1 MNTRFRMQLSRS
13 IHSESDP
20 PPIDSARDQQ
30 PISLPTQLFP
40 KFLESI
46 YSPAE
51 FRCAICTRLMY
62 KTSITPKSLNR
73 SQVDCLNATGFGF
86 QTGSKI
92 LLCETCAR
100 SITQVPPRISPQ
112 SYYNHLASPPIPP
125 ELLALTPVEVDFC
138 DA

>member
-1 MNTRFRMQLSRS
+1 MNSRLRKHRSRS
-13 IHSESDP
+13 IQSESAP
-20 PPIDSARDQQ
+20 PPIDSARDQE

-40 KFLESI
+40 KFLECI

-51 FRCAICTRLMY
+51 FRCVICTRLMY
-62 KTSITPKSLNR
+62 KTSIKPISLNR

-92 LLCETCAR
+92 LLCDTCAR

-112 SYYNHLASPPIPP
+112 SYYNHLASPPIHP